1 MKLAKIAEVKDL
13 MALSNFITFIVL
25 VIGYLMML
33 SIVLNVL
40 KIFVKRLKGTWIDR
54 SISFLPAA
62 LLTAVRVN
70 VNAYTLILASF
81 FIYASVILLNSF
93 LVFKVWG

>member
-1 MKLAKIAEVKDL
+1 MKLAKITEVKDR
-13 MALSNFITFIVL
+13 MTLSYFVTFIVI

-33 SIVLNVL
+33 AIVFNVL
-40 KIFVKRLKGTWIDR
+40 KIFVKKLKDTWIDKI
-54 SISFLPAA
+54 ISFLPAT
-62 LLTAVRVN
+62 LLRSVRIR

-93 LVFKVWG
+93 LIFKVWG